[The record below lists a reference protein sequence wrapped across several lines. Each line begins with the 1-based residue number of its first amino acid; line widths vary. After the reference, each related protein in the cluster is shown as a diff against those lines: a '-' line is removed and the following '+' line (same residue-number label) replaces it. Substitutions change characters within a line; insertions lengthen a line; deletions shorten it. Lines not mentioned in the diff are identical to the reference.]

1 MPFLPLLFS
10 QNKKTADSDAQK
22 PVYQESWLYQLL
34 VKSAYRLIQKPL
46 AILDLVKKAFAY
58 LGKFDNIKE
67 LGAEVRHKTE
77 VLSRLLSAYAKG
89 EYREVSLKNLAFS
102 AAALLYL
109 ISPFDLLPDFLPLGL
124 FDDLAILTW
133 VYENFQTEIEAFLQ
147 WEDRQK
153 MKLELPKD
161 DERQ

>member
-1 MPFLPLLFS
+1 MPFLPQLFS
-10 QNKKTADSDAQK
+10 QNKKTEDSDAQK

-58 LGKFDNIKE
+58 LGKFDNVKE
-67 LGAEVRHKTE
+67 LSAEVRQKTE
-77 VLSRLLSAYAKG
+77 VLGRLLRAYAKG
-89 EYREVSLKNLAFS
+89 DYRAVSLKNLAFS

-109 ISPFDLLPDFLPLGL
+109 ISPFDLLPDFLPIGL
-124 FDDLAILTW
+124 LDDLAILTW
-133 VYENFQTEIEAFLQ
+133 VYENFESEMEAFLQ
-147 WEDRQK
+147 WEDEQK
-153 MKLELPKD
+153 VKLELPKD